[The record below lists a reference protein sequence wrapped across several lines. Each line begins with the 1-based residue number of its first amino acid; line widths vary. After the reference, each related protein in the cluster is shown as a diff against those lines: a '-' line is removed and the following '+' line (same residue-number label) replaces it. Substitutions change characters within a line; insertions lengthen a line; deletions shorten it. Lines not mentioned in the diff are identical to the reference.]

1 MSDPEVECPAALGR
15 PQERA
20 GEIVVRLG
28 YLHVRAVANHRDDA
42 AELTGLT
49 TGAITGR
56 VDRLEATGFA
66 RRTATARPRR
76 VVVELNGTKMGDAE
90 PVVGEIV
97 ADNDRPPGI
106 PPVGPNSPTGYRRRV
121 RFDVLIT

>member
-1 MSDPEVECPAALGR
+1 MSDPEVEFPAALGR

-66 RRTATARPRR
+66 RRTATARPAPGRGR
-76 VVVELNGTKMGDAE
+76 TQRAPRWAMPSQSWARLWPTMIALQESHPLDQTALRDTA
-90 PVVGEIV
+90 GEC
-97 ADNDRPPGI
+97 D
-106 PPVGPNSPTGYRRRV
+106 STS
-121 RFDVLIT
+121 